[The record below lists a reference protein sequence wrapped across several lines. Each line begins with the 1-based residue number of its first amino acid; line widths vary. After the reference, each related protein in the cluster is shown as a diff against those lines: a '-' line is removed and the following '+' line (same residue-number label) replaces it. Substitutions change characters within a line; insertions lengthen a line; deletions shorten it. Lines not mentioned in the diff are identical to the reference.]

1 MTYLKGNLV
10 TVARQ
15 IDYIF
20 RQLCGKVILG
30 GMHPIGQI
38 LNYNKWRE
46 SQNRKTKHVHAPVY
60 AIGAPRLDEDDEAED
75 DDMVSLQAS
84 IYHVQ

>member
-1 MTYLKGNLV
+1 M
-10 TVARQ
+10 
-15 IDYIF
+15 
-20 RQLCGKVILG
+20 CGKVLLG

-46 SQNRKTKHVHAPVY
+46 SQNRRKKHVHAPVY